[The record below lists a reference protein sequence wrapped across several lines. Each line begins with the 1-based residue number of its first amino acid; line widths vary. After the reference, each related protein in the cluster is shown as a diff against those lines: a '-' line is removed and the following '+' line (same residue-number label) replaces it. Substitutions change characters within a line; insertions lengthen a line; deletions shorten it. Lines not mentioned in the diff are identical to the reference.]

1 MAVTSAHATIAAR
14 IERIP
19 LFSLHRKF
27 VFVLG
32 IGTFFDL
39 FDVALGGLL
48 AAILANLYHLNTFQ
62 TAAVI
67 ASGFF
72 GMFVG
77 AIALGMISDYLGR
90 RTMYLLDLLIYSLFS
105 LATAFAP
112 DVTWVIVFRFLA
124 GIGLG
129 ATTVLTDVYL
139 SEMLPSRVRGRYT
152 AWAYTFGLLGVPV
165 AGLLSKVLVSTTFLM
180 AGWRSLLVVGALG
193 AFIVWWMRRS
203 LPESP
208 RWFEIRRKTTDA
220 EAAISAME
228 QAAMREL
235 HLAALPPPPPA
246 PVVVPPRRITLTESF
261 SGIYAK
267 RTIMLLIFQFFQS
280 VGFYGF
286 GALAPLILT
295 AKGINVV
302 NTLAYTAPIALGY
315 PLGSWLSV
323 PLVERMERKWLIVGT
338 ALLMALFG
346 LLFGFATSVPLII
359 ASGFLLTVVSQVFSN
374 SAHIYQAEIFPTRM
388 RGTAAGIAYSLSRLS
403 SGLLPFVALPLLQ
416 TSGPV
421 AVFAACAVILGIVS
435 LDVGLLG
442 PRTTGRTLEEVAH

>member
-1 MAVTSAHATIAAR
+1 MTVTSAQATIAAR
-14 IERIP
+14 MERVP
-19 LFSLHRKF
+19 LFSLHRKL

-39 FDVALGGLL
+39 FDIALGGLL
-48 AAILANLYHLNTFQ
+48 AAILANIYHLNAFQ
-62 TAAVI
+62 TAAII
-67 ASGFF
+67 ASGFC

-77 AIALGMISDYLGR
+77 AVVLSIVSDYFGR
-90 RTMYLLDLLIYSLFS
+90 RTLYLIDLLIYSLFS

-129 ATTVLTDVYL
+129 ATPALTDVYL

-152 AWAYTFGLLGVPV
+152 AWAYTFGLLGVPI
-165 AGLLSKVLVSTTFLM
+165 AGLLSKVLVSITFLM
-180 AGWRSLLVVGALG
+180 AGWRWLLVVGALG
-193 AFIVWWMRRS
+193 ALVIWWIRRG

-220 EAAISAME
+220 EAAVSAIEQSAMH
-228 QAAMREL
+228 EL
-235 HLAALPPPPPA
+235 HLAELPPPAQAVVEPPKRA
-246 PVVVPPRRITLTESF
+246 TLAESF

-286 GALAPLILT
+286 GSLAPIILT
-295 AKGINVV
+295 AKGFSVV
-302 NTLAYTAPIALGY
+302 NALAYTAPIALGY
-315 PLGSWLSV
+315 PLGSLLSV
-323 PLVERMERKWLIVGT
+323 PIVERMERKWLIVGT

-346 LLFGFATSVPLII
+346 LIFGFATSVLVII
-359 ASGFLLTVVSQVFSN
+359 VSGFLLTVASQVFSN
-374 SAHIYQAEIFPTRM
+374 SYHIYQAEIFPTRM
-388 RGTAAGIAYSLSRLS
+388 RGTAVGIAYSLSRLS
-403 SGLLPFVALPLLQ
+403 SGILPFVALPLLQ
-416 TSGPV
+416 ASGPV
-421 AVFAACAVILGIVS
+421 AVFVACAIILGIVS

-442 PRTTGRTLEEVAH
+442 PRTTGQSLEKVAH